1 MAKNKNLIP
10 DQPRRVYGRRKGRPL
25 NPARQKALDELL
37 DTLHASLPEELDA
50 KQSPQ
55 SFFPSP
61 KKEIHMEIGFGDGE
75 HLAERIRQ
83 SVSQNIGFIGAEPYM
98 NGMAAFLKRVEDFA
112 LPHDSI
118 KIWMDDAI
126 RLVESFQDHSLDLL
140 YILNPDPW
148 PKLRHHKRRIVNQDN
163 LDLFARVLK
172 PGATLIMT
180 TDVSDLA
187 EWMVTQAS
195 IHPSFEWTAQSR
207 QDWTI
212 PPENWI
218 STRYEEKGRAA
229 GRTELFLIFKRLN
242 D

>member
-1 MAKNKNLIP
+1 LAKNKNLIP

-37 DTLHASLPEELDA
+37 EKLKASLPEQPEK

-55 SFFPSP
+55 SFFPLP
-61 KKEIHMEIGFGDGE
+61 KDQIHMEIGFGDGE
-75 HLAERIRQ
+75 HLAARIRQ
-83 SVSQNIGFIGAEPYM
+83 SLSENIGFIGAEPYM
-98 NGMAAFLKRVEDFA
+98 NGMAAFLKRVEDFS

-126 RLVESFQDHSLDLL
+126 RLIQSFDDHSLDLL
-140 YILNPDPW
+140 YVLNPDPW
-148 PKLRHHKRRIVNQDN
+148 PKLRHHKRRIINQAN

-180 TDVSDLA
+180 TDVTDLA

-195 IHPSFEWTAQSR
+195 IHPSFEWTAQNR
-207 QDWTI
+207 QDWTK
-212 PPENWI
+212 PPEDWI